1 VISNDAAPDGGIV
14 LDLIVEA
21 IERVGAETYIYGV
34 RAEQGGTPT
43 VSARP
48 GELPPGEILV
58 RIPGQGG
65 PAIGERIR
73 ATATGEKLHLFS
85 PDGRKRIDP

>member
-1 VISNDAAPDGGIV
+1 MSNDGTPAGGIA
-14 LDLIVEA
+14 LDLNVEA

-34 RAEQGGTPT
+34 RAEQGDMPT

-58 RIPGQGG
+58 RIPGQSG

-73 ATATGEKLHLFS
+73 ALATREKLHLFS
-85 PDGRKRIDP
+85 PDGRTRINP